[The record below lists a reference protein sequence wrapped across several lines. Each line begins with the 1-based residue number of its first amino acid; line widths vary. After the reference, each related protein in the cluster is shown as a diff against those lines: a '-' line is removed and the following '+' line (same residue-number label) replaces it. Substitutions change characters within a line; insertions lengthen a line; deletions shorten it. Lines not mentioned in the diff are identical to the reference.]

1 MMVMDIENSVQI
13 GFKSVSF
20 CEDLGEDFLGLTRNY
35 SKASSMSFVSLD
47 ADLFTTTIYGC

>member
-47 ADLFTTTIYGC
+47 LFTTTIYGC